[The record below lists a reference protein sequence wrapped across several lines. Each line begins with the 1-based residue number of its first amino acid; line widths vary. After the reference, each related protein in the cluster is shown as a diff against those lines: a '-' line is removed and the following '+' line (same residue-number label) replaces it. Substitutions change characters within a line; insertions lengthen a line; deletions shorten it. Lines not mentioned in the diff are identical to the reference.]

1 MTDRAGRRRARR
13 LAIGTAVVLAL
24 AGMNGPWVYRFSTE
38 KYHDYKI
45 NRPEYKAENGK
56 WEVVNFPEEYRQNT
70 IHAALL
76 HTGKVL
82 LVAGS
87 GNNADN
93 FDAKKFDTRVWD
105 PVKGTI
111 KKIPTPADLFCTGHT
126 QLANGNL
133 LIAGGTKR
141 YEKLKGDVTKAGG
154 LMVVHNENPD
164 KPITLPAGTKFTGK
178 ENGKTFVSKDPVVV
192 ERATK
197 VFDKATGAFLRNEP
211 GLGRIYVEAQKKGSK
226 YETGTQD
233 NYRVQGLSGADS
245 RNTYGI
251 AEKIALDK
259 KDFQGIRDA
268 YEFDPVA
275 EKYIKVDPMNE
286 ARWYPTL
293 TTMSDGK
300 ILSLSGLDEIGQLVP
315 GKNEVYDPKTKKWTY
330 TTHTRQFPTY
340 PAISLMQN
348 GEMFYSGANAGYGPD
363 DVGRDPGVWDVATN
377 KFTKL
382 KGLSDPNM
390 LETAGTVLLPPAQDE
405 KYMVIGGGGV
415 GESKL
420 SSKKTRVI
428 DLLADDPKF
437 TDGPSLEKGTRY
449 PQYSI
454 LPDDT
459 VMISGGS
466 EDYRGRGDSNIL
478 QARMYDAKTGK
489 LNRVADPLVG
499 RNYHSGSI
507 LLPDGR
513 RHVLRLGLPVR
524 GQGRHQAGQV
534 RAAHRDLHAA
544 VPVPRRAA
552 LAVGWP
558 ADDRTRRVGHLQ
570 VRARVHDHIG
580 PSDPPERLDPC
591 HGRRPALHRPGP
603 EEDEGRH
610 HGDGSEE
617 PEPGGVG
624 LVHALRHRRPGH
636 TEQGPVDQ
644 GALTVK
650 SSGRPSK
657 EGRPV
662 IPRGAGNCATSHD
675 GRAADTPQTPPPP

>member
-1 MTDRAGRRRARR
+1 MKDGARRRRARR
-13 LAIGTAVVLAL
+13 LAIGGAVVLAL

-38 KYHDYKI
+38 KYHEYTI
-45 NRPEYKAENGK
+45 NKPEYKAKNGH
-56 WEVVNFPEEYRQNT
+56 WDIIQFPEEYRQNT

-76 HTGKVL
+76 HTGKIL
-82 LVAGS
+82 LIAGS
-87 GNNADN
+87 GNNQDN
-93 FDAKKFDTRVWD
+93 FDAKKFDTRIWD

-141 YEKLKGDVTKAGG
+141 YETLKGDVTKAGG

-164 KPITLPAGTKFTGK
+164 KPITLPAGTRFTGK
-178 ENGKTFVSKDPVVV
+178 ENGKTFVSKDPVLVP
-192 ERATK
+192 RATK
-197 VFDKATGAFLRNEP
+197 VFDKATGKFLRNDP
-211 GLGRIYVEAQKKGSK
+211 GLGRIYVEAEQSGQK

-233 NYRVQGLSGADS
+233 NYRIQGLTGADA

-251 AEKIALDK
+251 AQKLALDK

-315 GKNEVYDPKTKKWTY
+315 GKNEVFDPKTKKWTY
-330 TTHTRQFPTY
+330 TKGIRQFPTY

-348 GEMFYSGANAGYGPD
+348 GEMFYSGSNAGYGPD
-363 DVGRDPGVWDVATN
+363 NVGRDPGVWDVATN

-382 KGLSDPNM
+382 PGLSDPNM
-390 LETAGTVLLPPAQDE
+390 METSGTVLLPPAQDE

-420 SSKKTRVI
+420 SSKKTRLI
-428 DLLADDPKF
+428 DLKDKNPRF
-437 TDGPSLEKGTRY
+437 VDGPELEKGTRY
-449 PQYSI
+449 PQSSI

-459 VMISGGS
+459 VLVSGGS
-466 EDYRGRGDSNIL
+466 EDYRGRSDSNIL
-478 QARMYDAKTGK
+478 QARIYDTKS
-489 LNRVADPLVG
+489 NSFDRVADPLVG

-513 RHVLRLGLPVR
+513 VMFFGSNSLYADKANTKPATFEQRIEIYTPPYLYRDSRPDLTGGPKTIARGGSATFTSQHVSTIRTARLIR
-524 GQGRHQAGQV
+524 
-534 RAAHRDLHAA
+534 
-544 VPVPRRAA
+544 
-552 LAVGWP
+552 
-558 ADDRTRRVGHLQ
+558 
-570 VRARVHDHIG
+570 
-580 PSDPPERLDPC
+580 PSASTHVTD
-591 HGRRPALHRPGP
+591 
-603 EEDEGRH
+603 
-610 HGDGSEE
+610 
-617 PEPGGVG
+617 
-624 LVHALRHRRPGH
+624 
-636 TEQGPVDQ
+636 VDQ
-644 GALTVK
+644 RSIALDFKKTKNGVTVTVPK
-650 SSGRPSK
+650 NRNLVESGWYMLFVTDDQGTPSK
-657 EGRPV
+657 AQWVKVP
-662 IPRGAGNCATSHD
+662 
-675 GRAADTPQTPPPP
+675 